1 VIQIRLK
8 FALIIILA
16 LALAGCGVLREA
28 PVTPPPTSVVQIT
41 ADQAAQAMDE
51 DRFWSTY
58 GHSALAIQGTLAAL
72 DQQPNDLTV
81 TLATTRQTQ
90 VVCDLGRQST
100 ALKAGQ
106 AVTVQVSDPENDVER
121 QDGAVFIKNCHVAP

>member
-8 FALIIILA
+8 LALIVILA
-16 LALAGCGVLREA
+16 LALPGCGVFREA

-100 ALKAGQ
+100 SLKAGQ
-106 AVTVQVSDPENDVER
+106 GVTVQVSDPENDVER
-121 QDGAVFIKNCHVAP
+121 QDGAVFIKNCHITP